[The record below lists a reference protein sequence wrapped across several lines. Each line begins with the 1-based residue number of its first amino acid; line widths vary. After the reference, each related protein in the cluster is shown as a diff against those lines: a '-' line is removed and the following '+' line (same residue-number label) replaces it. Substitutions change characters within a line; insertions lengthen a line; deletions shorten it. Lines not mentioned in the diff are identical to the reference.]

1 MQLKNVFRNNIS
13 KNKREYFDSS
23 VFIQAG
29 VEYFISSNFS
39 LSAYYSLGY
48 TYSKRYVTRTS
59 RFDDTITQFDTS
71 SNEKKIDHKYG
82 TGNSGLILAVYF

>member
-1 MQLKNVFRNNIS
+1 M
-13 KNKREYFDSS
+13 
-23 VFIQAG
+23 FIQAG

-39 LSAYYSLGY
+39 LSAYYSIGY

-59 RFDDTITQFDTS
+59 RSEDTISEVDTS
-71 SNEKKIDHKYG
+71 SVEKKIDHRYG